1 MDFISFRIAGKGYS
15 IYKMSPLTA
24 TRIMQAWDV
33 KKEPDKSIECLAAM
47 ARSVA
52 LGISGSKS
60 IFSKLKRIVLR
71 RRFMK
76 KASFEELFD
85 AYNKTLKMIPLE
97 DIVGIGAVME
107 QLSMSIAKDH
117 E

>member
-1 MDFISFRIAGKGYS
+1 
-15 IYKMSPLTA
+15 
-24 TRIMQAWDV
+24 
-33 KKEPDKSIECLAAM
+33 
-47 ARSVA
+47 
-52 LGISGSKS
+52 
-60 IFSKLKRIVLR
+60 
-71 RRFMK
+71 MK

-97 DIVGIGAVME
+97 DIIEIGAVME